1 MALVVLLINKYKKIL
16 YKNII
21 LYVLY
26 IYMSRVDAEKSTSK
40 DKSSNQAIIALY
52 DVVSTYNGV
61 IRTIIERTEPKGGK
75 WSTRKS
81 VDQSTVMYVAEVLK
95 GLKEPLKHL
104 EFQLNQTNDPE
115 LASLQ
120 TMMHSLVEV
129 IDESPPFKALD
140 VDIFKNGIPNYEG
153 LADDLD
159 ITNSKQYLSLLKSK
173 KKKLQFKYDNMVKVS
188 RQNKAGELS
197 KSLVK
202 QMTDSLDVLNKEI
215 RKTTH
220 LVDAKL
226 QDLYVDGV
234 LLSDI
239 DALMNAFDEFELPEM
254 PPEKVLLK
262 NKLMGVATE
271 EPFSKTDWDKLNQSK
286 EVGGDKLLK
295 ELKREK
301 KILEKQ
307 KEHVEKGYV
316 ARYPDFKD
324 AEGKMDS
331 LRLPTSHRQEY
342 LELLENISKIGNR
355 LEVLGDKDEAKRD
368 AKNEMVMA
376 RQKAEDEENA
386 AEAAQPGGA
395 EGAPPG
401 GAEGAPQAVAPDGAA
416 GMGAGR
422 PLADLLANPKQQYN
436 FMQRPLSDDQKIQ
449 NDMIKANRNWQLKN
463 NGPHDTPI
471 GNLNPFLAQDE
482 ASKYSYEV
490 LLAAK
495 NAVEHPETNALGANV
510 SLLQGPI
517 SVIEG
522 SGKKSKALMQLKKV
536 AIDEKNNLYKRG
548 ELGSNGMIPEEKED
562 QFKLPEIKPRKRK

>member
-1 MALVVLLINKYKKIL
+1 MIMLLISKYKKIL

-21 LYVLY
+21 LYIY
-26 IYMSRVDAEKSTSK
+26 IIYMSRVDAEKSQSQG
-40 DKSSNQAIIALY
+40 KSSDEAIKALY
-52 DVVSTYNGV
+52 DVISTYNGI
-61 IRTIIERTEPKGGK
+61 IRTIIERTEPIGGK

-81 VDQSTVMYVAEVLK
+81 VDQSTVMYIAEVLK

-104 EFQLNQTNDPE
+104 EFQLNQTNDAE

-120 TMMHSLVEV
+120 TMMHSLVDI
-129 IDESPPFKALD
+129 IDQSPPFKALD
-140 VDIFKNGIPNYEG
+140 VNIFKKGIPNYEG

-173 KKKLQFKYDNMVKVS
+173 KKQLQFKYDNMTKVA

-197 KSLVK
+197 KNLVK
-202 QMTDSLDVLNKEI
+202 QMSDSLDVLNKEI

-234 LLSDI
+234 ILSDI
-239 DALMNAFDEFELPEM
+239 DALMDAFDEFELPEL

-271 EPFSKTDWDKLNQSK
+271 EPFSKTEWDKLNQSK
-286 EVGGDKLLK
+286 EVGSEKLIK
-295 ELKREK
+295 ELQREK

-316 ARYPDFKD
+316 ARYPYLKD
-324 AEGKMDS
+324 ESGNFDS
-331 LRLPTSHRQEY
+331 KELPTSHKQEY
-342 LELLENISKIGNR
+342 LELLKNISKIGNR
-355 LEVLGDKDEAKRD
+355 LEVLTDKGDKKQD
-368 AKNEMVMA
+368 AKNEIVMA
-376 RQKAEDEENA
+376 KQKAVDELE
-386 AEAAQPGGA
+386 PPP
-395 EGAPPG
+395 APPP
-401 GAEGAPQAVAPDGAA
+401 APPAPVDANTLPEESGV
-416 GMGAGR
+416 GRGAGK

-436 FMQRPLSDDQKIQ
+436 FMQRPISNDQIIQ
-449 NDMIKANRNWQLKN
+449 NDMIKANRNWQLEN
-463 NGPHDTPI
+463 NGPHDTPL
-471 GNLNPFLAQDE
+471 GNLNPFLAQDD

-495 NAVEHPETNALGANV
+495 NAMEHPETNALGANV

-517 SVIEG
+517 TTIEG
-522 SGKKSKALMQLKKV
+522 SGKKSKALLKLKKV
-536 AIDEKNNLYKRG
+536 AIDEKNDPYKKVGLG
-548 ELGSNGMIPEEKED
+548 EHGMIPEEKED
-562 QFKLPEIKPRKRK
+562 QFKLPEIKPRKRR